1 MASTKKV
8 REIIQM
14 LERDGWILISMRLK
28 RVRDNCWKNVERH
41 RAGTPQSMLNQ
52 AALEREQELPCAM
65 QA

>member
-28 RVRDNCWKNVERH
+28 RAGDNCWKSVERH
-41 RAGTPQSMLNQ
+41 RGGAIQSILKQ
-52 AALEREQELPCAM
+52 AALER
-65 QA
+65 